1 MKKLNPC
8 ALYSLLTQRATPIHT
23 YINDTLCDYL
33 TNQMFAFS
41 KKKKPIKCLKNYQ
54 LYYFC
59 LIANFII
66 KCYYNM
72 IIIHTHITNPLYF
85 LIIKLYKVI
94 LYLYY
99 THTHSHK

>member
-41 KKKKPIKCLKNYQ
+41 KKK
-54 LYYFC
+54 
-59 LIANFII
+59 
-66 KCYYNM
+66 
-72 IIIHTHITNPLYF
+72 TNQMFEELPTLLF
-85 LIIKLYKVI
+85 LFNC
-94 LYLYY
+94 
-99 THTHSHK
+99 